1 MARAKRTARAEARR
15 RYRAATEP
23 AFDIDDDTS
32 EAPAAPRAARQPAVA
47 SPEDTQKRVGIFDAL
62 RVSIHPVHV
71 REDLASF
78 PALATNRAL
87 LLPILLT
94 ILSTVA
100 VVATRGTDAITP
112 FLFTYFIQT
121 PALGGV
127 FLAGF
132 LAPRASWLLGAIVGL
147 IAAFGYVTIV
157 AVVPNALGP
166 TTPAS
171 STVQGVALYA
181 LTLSPI
187 MGAFFAAGA
196 AWYRRFLRL
205 SNPSRTRQAASPRRG
220 DGRTRAANSSQKAGA
235 RR

>member
-23 AFDIDDDTS
+23 AFDVDDAN
-32 EAPAAPRAARQPAVA
+32 EAPPPARVSRQTPAARP
-47 SPEDTQKRVGIFDAL
+47 DDGKKRVGIFDAL
-62 RVSIHPVHV
+62 RVSIHPVRL
-71 REDLASF
+71 REDLAAF
-78 PALATNRAL
+78 PPLATNRAL

-94 ILSTVA
+94 VVSTIA
-100 VVATRGTDAITP
+100 VVATSGTDAITP
-112 FLFTYFIQT
+112 FLFTYFVQT

-147 IAAFGYVTIV
+147 VAAFGYVTILL
-157 AVVPNALGP
+157 VVPGALGP
-166 TTPAS
+166 TPPGA

-181 LTLSPI
+181 FILSPV
-187 MGAFFAAGA
+187 MGGFFAAAA

-205 SNPSRTRQAASPRRG
+205 SAPNRPNQGSSPKRG
-220 DGRTRAANSSQKAGA
+220 DGRSRTTGSSQKAGA